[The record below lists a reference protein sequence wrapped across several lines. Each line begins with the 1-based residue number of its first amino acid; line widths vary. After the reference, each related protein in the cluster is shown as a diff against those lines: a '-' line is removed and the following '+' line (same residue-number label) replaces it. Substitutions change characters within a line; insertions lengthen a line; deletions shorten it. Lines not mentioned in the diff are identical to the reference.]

1 MRREFTKKLKREIIG
16 RATDASGVVRCEG
29 CGMDLTGKKF
39 EIDHIIAE
47 SLVPEWRKSEPLS
60 QKDGQLLGEC
70 CHRGDDGKT
79 KKDVKAAAKTKRLY
93 DKANGIS
100 KPKGTVQS
108 RNDLRG
114 EKKRPKIDK
123 EAIDRVA
130 RVGRRQLYGA
140 G

>member
-1 MRREFTKKLKREIIG
+1 MYGLSKEKRCNANLG
-16 RATDASGVVRCEG
+16 SVVEY
-29 CGMDLTGKKF
+29 
-39 EIDHIIAE
+39 DHIVRAADGGDN
-47 SLVPEWRKSEPLS
+47 SLGNCAAVCKR
-60 QKDGQLLGEC
+60 
-70 CHRGDDGKT
+70 CHLIKT
-79 KKDVKAAAKTKRLY
+79 TKFDTPQAAKTKRLY